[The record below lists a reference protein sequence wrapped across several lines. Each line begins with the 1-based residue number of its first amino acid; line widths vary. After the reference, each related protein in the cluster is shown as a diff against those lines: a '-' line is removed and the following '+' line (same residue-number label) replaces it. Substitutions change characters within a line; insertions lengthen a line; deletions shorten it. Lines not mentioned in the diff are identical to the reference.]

1 MAFFIF
7 KANYGGLGT
16 FQDKNVHI
24 SFDLW
29 GKA

>member
-24 SFDLW
+24 SFDL
-29 GKA
+29 